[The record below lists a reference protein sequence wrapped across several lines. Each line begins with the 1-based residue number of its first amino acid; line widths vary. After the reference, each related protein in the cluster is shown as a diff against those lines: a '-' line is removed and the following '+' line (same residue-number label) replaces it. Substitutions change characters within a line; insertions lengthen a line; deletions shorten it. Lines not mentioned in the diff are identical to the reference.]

1 MAFSKI
7 KIIGGIDIG
16 CYVNPKN
23 ESKEA
28 WLEKHG
34 TVIPISI
41 DAPYNDYCEDE
52 CLPVILVDNG
62 LFTAAGVAF
71 DEREFKDFNNP
82 TDPRP
87 KKGYKVKIEDLKT
100 VSDIENYLNGENR

>member
-1 MAFSKI
+1 M
-7 KIIGGIDIG
+7 G

-23 ESKEA
+23 ESKEV

-71 DEREFKDFNNP
+71 DEREFKDFSNP
-82 TDPRP
+82 TDLRP

-100 VSDIENYLNGENR
+100 VSDIENYLNGGNR